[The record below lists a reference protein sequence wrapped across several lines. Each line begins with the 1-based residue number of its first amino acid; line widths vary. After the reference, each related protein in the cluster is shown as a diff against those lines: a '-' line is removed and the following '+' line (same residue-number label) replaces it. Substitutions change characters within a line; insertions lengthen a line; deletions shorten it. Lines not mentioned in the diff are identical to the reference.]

1 MLYIKLASFLAIVP
15 LLVSGVPTTGLHAKR
30 AGCAQCEDVAHG
42 FASLNG
48 GTYGGK
54 GGKIVTVTTH
64 ADLKKY
70 AGATEPLIIR
80 VDGTIVS
87 EPKGYEIPVKSFK
100 TIIGVGQSGHLV
112 GGGFNV
118 NNQKNIIIRN
128 LEISDT
134 YDPTDYN
141 GKGADWDGIQ
151 VDTGVNIWIDHV
163 KLARMRDGLI
173 DLRKDTNYVTVSNC
187 LLSEHNKAFGIGWT
201 ENVISQMT
209 INDNF
214 FNSTNQRGPSADNIK
229 YCHMYNNY
237 HLNVTSYGNYA
248 RGHTQLLVE
257 NSYYER
263 VNDPVVAGP
272 NAAIKSNWLKFKD
285 CTGDIHLSVDSHKV
299 FKASKFYEYALKD
312 PYDLPTTIPPY
323 VGPRPEIGI

>member
-1 MLYIKLASFLAIVP
+1 MMYIKLASFLTILP
-15 LLVSGVPTTGLHAKR
+15 SLVGGVPTTGPHVKR

-54 GGKIVTVTTH
+54 GGQIVTVTTY

-70 AGATEPLIIR
+70 AGATEPYIIR
-80 VDGTIVS
+80 VSGTIVA
-87 EPKGYEIPVKSFK
+87 EPKGYEVPIKSFK
-100 TIIGVGQSGHLV
+100 TIIGVGQTGHLL
-112 GGGFNV
+112 GGGFNI
-118 NNQKNIIIRN
+118 NSQRNIIIRN

-151 VDTGVNIWIDHV
+151 VDNGTNIWIDHV

-173 DLRKDTNYVTVSNC
+173 DLRKDTDYVTVSSC

-201 ENVISQMT
+201 PNVISKMT

-214 FNSTNQRGPSADNIK
+214 FNSTNQRGPSADNLK

-237 HLNVTSYGNYA
+237 MLNVTSYGNYA
-248 RGHTQLLVE
+248 RGETELLVE
-257 NSYYER
+257 TSYYER

-272 NAAIKSNWLKFKD
+272 KASIKSNWLKFKD
-285 CTGDIHLSVDSHKV
+285 CTGDIHLDVDSHKV
-299 FKASKFYEYALKD
+299 FKASKFYSYELKD
-312 PYDLPTTIPPY
+312 PYDLPTTIPPF